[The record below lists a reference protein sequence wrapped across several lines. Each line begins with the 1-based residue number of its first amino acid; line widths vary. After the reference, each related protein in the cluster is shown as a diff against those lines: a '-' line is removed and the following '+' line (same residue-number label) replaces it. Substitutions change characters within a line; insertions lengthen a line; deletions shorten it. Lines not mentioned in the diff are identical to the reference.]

1 MVLLAV
7 TAKAQFQKGT
17 THFGA
22 TISAEGTGT
31 HSKGNSIEY
40 KSGNHNLSPSV
51 QTGWMVKDNRMFG
64 LRLGSTM
71 VLRSSKFEDSGPLN
85 RFIDNTY
92 SLNFSPFIRHY
103 KVINDKWAL
112 FLDAGL
118 EGSYIWSVNKVDD
131 LSEKENGY
139 GVGLYVQPG
148 ITYRISPRFALET
161 DLQLFSLGV
170 GYTDFK
176 KVEGFNFNAGITSG
190 IGSYFGVR
198 AAWYL
203 QKSN

>member
-1 MVLLAV
+1 MLLLAG
-7 TAKAQFQKGT
+7 TTKAQFQKGT
-17 THFGA
+17 VHFGA

-31 HSKGNSIEY
+31 HSKGNSTDY
-40 KSGNHNLSPSV
+40 KSGNHNLSPSI
-51 QTGWMVKDNRMFG
+51 QMGWLLKDNRMFG

-71 VLRSSKFEDSGPLN
+71 MLRSSKFKDSGPFS
-85 RFIDNTY
+85 RFTDNTY

-103 KVINDKWAL
+103 KTINDKWAL
-112 FLDAGL
+112 FLDSGL
-118 EGSYIWSVNKVDD
+118 EGSYSWSVRKGED
-131 LSEKENGY
+131 LSEKANGY

-161 DLQLFSLGV
+161 DLQLLSLAV
-170 GYTDFK
+170 GYTNFK
-176 KVEGFNFNAGITSG
+176 KTEGFNFNAGITSG
-190 IGSYFGVR
+190 IGNYFGVR